1 MSDRCPDDGG
11 LSCLGC
17 GGCLSLLVIVASL
30 VFFAVAGTDRLPQ
43 AVAVAVIVAF
53 LIGIIALERKR
64 RGSFRPPASRS

>member
-1 MSDRCPDDGG
+1 
-11 LSCLGC
+11 
-17 GGCLSLLVIVASL
+17 VIVASL
-30 VFFAVAGTDRLPQ
+30 VFFAVAGTDWLPQ